1 MTTFVLVHGGWHGG
15 WCWRRVTPLL
25 AGHELHIPTLT
36 GLGDRA
42 HLARP
47 DTGLADHVEDVV
59 AVLELDDLRDV
70 VLVGH
75 SSGGA
80 VITGVAQR
88 CPDRLSELVYIDAF
102 PPAPGQSVF
111 DLLPAVRREHFLRLV
126 DASGRIVLDAEPA
139 MDGWGLTDAADR
151 EWVRPRLRPS
161 PVGALRDPLPL
172 DPVPELPR
180 RYVHCTVKP
189 GGDSFA
195 GFAAAARTDPTWD
208 FATLATGHDAMITAP
223 EALAT
228 LLSARCQQSHVA
240 DTHATLPS
248 DP

>member
-1 MTTFVLVHGGWHGG
+1 MTVFVLVHGGWHGA
-15 WCWRRVTPLL
+15 WCWRRLVPLL
-25 AGHELHIPTLT
+25 AGHEVHSPTLT

-47 DTGLADHVEDVV
+47 GTGLADHVADLV

-75 SSGGA
+75 SSSGA

-88 CPDRLSELVYIDAF
+88 CPDRLRELVYVDAF
-102 PPAPGQSVF
+102 VPAPGQSVF
-111 DLLPAVRREHFLRLV
+111 DLLPAARREHFLRSV
-126 DASGRIVLDAEPA
+126 DGSGRIVLDPDSA
-139 MDGWGLTDAADR
+139 MDGWAITAAADR
-151 EWVRPRLRPS
+151 EWVRPRLRPF
-161 PVGALRDPLPL
+161 PVGALRDPLPA

-195 GFAAAARTDPTWD
+195 GFADAARSDPAWR
-208 FATLATGHDAMITAP
+208 FAELATGHDAMITAP
-223 EALAT
+223 EALAAA
-228 LLSARCQQSHVA
+228 LSAECKQSHFA
-240 DTHATLPS
+240 DIPGPLAS
-248 DP
+248 GR